1 MTREEIENQ
10 ILAQTKT
17 SSRDLVKIELP
28 KLDDD
33 LLNRLYS
40 ETIRRRDVGPY
51 GLKLSR
57 LRFDGDD
64 KTLNIAFEDAFTVN
78 F

>member
-17 SSRDLVKIELP
+17 GSHDLVKIELP